1 MQAEHLLLLS
11 INILNIILYNTRSCT
26 VVKNSL
32 LYCRSHEFRP
42 CYGRIHEIKA
52 FLPKSTPFFAC
63 TATAT
68 QSVREEVVRSLE
80 MADYTFVHV
89 SPDRP
94 NIYYAVF
101 RSSSIS
107 SDVGWVLRT
116 LKIDRHKAER
126 IIVYCRT
133 LDMCA
138 HLYSHFLYELGTN
151 AYYPSGAEELCCNRL
166 IAMYHSCTPQS
177 NKDVVLKSLLKPEGI
192 VRVVFATIA
201 LGMGIDLKNVNT
213 IIHYGAPRSLEDY
226 FQESG
231 RGGRSGEAAKS
242 IIYWKPK
249 DCPML
254 KKITNIND
262 QETVAVRRY
271 VENCSECRRYQLLK
285 YFDPMLAKNG
295 TSSSSCC
302 DVCSQS

>member
-1 MQAEHLLLLS
+1 M
-11 INILNIILYNTRSCT
+11 
-26 VVKNSL
+26 
-32 LYCRSHEFRP
+32 
-42 CYGRIHEIKA
+42 
-52 FLPKSTPFFAC
+52 
-63 TATAT
+63 
-68 QSVREEVVRSLE
+68 
-80 MADYTFVHV
+80 
-89 SPDRP
+89 
-94 NIYYAVF
+94 
-101 RSSSIS
+101 
-107 SDVGWVLRT
+107 
-116 LKIDRHKAER
+116 
-126 IIVYCRT
+126 
-133 LDMCA
+133 
-138 HLYSHFLYELGTN
+138 
-151 AYYPSGAEELCCNRL
+151 
-166 IAMYHSCTPQS
+166 
-177 NKDVVLKSLLKPEGI
+177 
-192 VRVVFATIA
+192 RVVFATIA

-285 YFDPMLAKNG
+285 YLDPMLAKNG